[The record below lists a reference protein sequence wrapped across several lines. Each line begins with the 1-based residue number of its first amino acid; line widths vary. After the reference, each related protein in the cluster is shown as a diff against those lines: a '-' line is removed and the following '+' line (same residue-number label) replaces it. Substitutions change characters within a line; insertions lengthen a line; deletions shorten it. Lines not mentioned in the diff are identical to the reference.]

1 MAKSKYGKYIVTKLK
16 ENVVEADWTPPMI
29 RAATKGRGGRIL
41 FLDSEV
47 VPGAFYLETVW
58 VYLRPGESA
67 GSATQPH
74 KHDFDEVIGF
84 FGTDPDDPYDL
95 CGEIELWLGD
105 EKHTFTRSCLV
116 FIPKGLLHCPL
127 NVIRADKP
135 IFEFTTG
142 PGKMYG

>member
-16 ENVVEADWTPPMI
+16 ENVVGAAWTPPMI
-29 RAATKGRGGRIL
+29 RAAAKGRGGRIL

-47 VPGAFYLETVW
+47 VPGAFYVETVW
-58 VYLRPGESA
+58 VYLRPGEPA
-67 GSATQPH
+67 GPPTQPH

-84 FGTDPDDPYDL
+84 FGTNPDDPYDL
-95 CGEIELWLGD
+95 YGEIELWLGD

-116 FIPKGLLHCPL
+116 FIPKGLMHCPL
-127 NVIRADKP
+127 NVIRADRP

-142 PGKMYG
+142 PGTMYG